1 MKTSE
6 LRVDVL
12 YARRKGDYMS
22 QLIMLLDTRR
32 WAYHP
37 LGEQVIRPAHEGEK
51 QVKHAIVTGL
61 PALTVAPFPSA
72 GVAPVVELAQAARMF
87 RAQVAS
93 EGGYAWKRSQ
103 DVHTFDTSAG
113 TVRIYPVLV
122 KPQEIVSTWEQ
133 NRARF
138 AERDTAQDQ
147 HAAEVDQLRE
157 REVTRRA
164 EVDADMAQAR
174 ELLSEA
180 AELYPGRFDLGQ
192 VAPGSGTVK
201 LELRDLLTLLTEWK
215 ALRADKAATDAAL
228 VEAGVMARTNARG
241 VADLDNLLAA
251 MTDERDE
258 AFAEL
263 AKAKG
268 EDSI

>member
-6 LRVDVL
+6 LRVDML

-138 AERDTAQDQ
+138 AERDTAQDR

-157 REVTRRA
+157 REAIRRA

-174 ELLSEA
+174 ELLAEA
-180 AELYPGRFDLGQ
+180 ARLHPGRFELGQ
-192 VAPGSGTVK
+192 IAPNSRTVK
-201 LELRDLLTLLTEWK
+201 LELDDLLTLLGHWKDLRTE
-215 ALRADKAATDAAL
+215 RAATEAAL
-228 VEAGVMARTNARG
+228 IEAGVYARTAAGG
-241 VADLDNLLAA
+241 VRDLGNLLAG
-251 MTDERDE
+251 MTEARDE
-258 AFAEL
+258 ALAEL
-263 AKAKG
+263 EKAKG